1 MTTALPQR
9 FTPANSPAGCTFA
22 PATRYTPKMKM
33 LLQPSLFL
41 AWLAAALILPS
52 INVSAQ
58 TASVIHTAHPKPVI
72 CIDPGHPSEVGR
84 GTEGRRITEIE
95 AAWII
100 AQRMKTILLADGYT
114 VVLTKSS
121 ENQFV
126 KNRQRAETANASHA
140 ALMVRLHCDGGEGIG
155 SGLAVYAPDRQ
166 GRAADGKIGPTPE
179 VIAASQSAAKIFYKT
194 VADDLAGKLPARG
207 LHSDTATR
215 VGGLQG
221 ALTGSIYSQVPVV
234 LVEMC
239 VLTNSHDEA
248 FIRSDSGQAAM
259 AHALVD
265 GAEQAARSVKSPQA
279 LVM

>member
-1 MTTALPQR
+1 
-9 FTPANSPAGCTFA
+9 
-22 PATRYTPKMKM
+22 MKT
-33 LLQPSLFL
+33 LLRPSILL
-41 AWLAAALILPS
+41 VWLAAGFILPAL
-52 INVSAQ
+52 NASAQ
-58 TASVIHTAHPKPVI
+58 TASQTSSPKTVI

-84 GTEGRRITEIE
+84 GTEGRHITEIQ

-100 AQRMKTILLADGYT
+100 AQRMKTLLIADGYT

-126 KNRQRAETANASHA
+126 KNRQRAETANESHA

-166 GRAADGKIGPTPE
+166 GRAADGKVGPAPA
-179 VIAASQSAAKIFYKT
+179 VIAASQSAAKLFYKT
-194 VADDLAGKLPARG
+194 VAADLAGKLPTRG

-239 VLTNSHDEA
+239 VLTNPHDEI
-248 FIRSDSGQAAM
+248 FIRSDAGQAAM

-265 GAEQAARSVKSPQA
+265 GAEQAARHHEP
-279 LVM
+279 L

>member
-1 MTTALPQR
+1 MLALL
-9 FTPANSPAGCTFA
+9 A
-22 PATRYTPKMKM
+22 PGVT
-33 LLQPSLFL
+33 LPSLS
-41 AWLAAALILPS
+41 A
-52 INVSAQ
+52 SAQ
-58 TASVIHTAHPKPVI
+58 TASEIRTAHPMPVI
-72 CIDPGHPSEVGR
+72 CIDPGHPSEVGS
-84 GTEGRRITEIE
+84 GTEGRHITEIE

-100 AQRMKTILLADGYT
+100 AQRMKALLLADGYT

-126 KNRQRAETANASHA
+126 KNRQRAETANFSHA

-166 GRAADGKIGPTPE
+166 GRAAGGKTGPTTA
-179 VIAASQSAAKIFYKT
+179 VIAASQSAAKLFYKT
-194 VADDLAGKLPARG
+194 VAADLAGKLATRG
-207 LHSDTATR
+207 LHPDTATR
-215 VGGLQG
+215 VGGMQG

-239 VLTNSHDEA
+239 VLTNPHDEA

-265 GAEQAARSVKSPQA
+265 GAEMAASSVKSPQGTA
-279 LVM
+279 AGS